1 MYNLLCHLNIL
12 HINNSNVSCYSCC
25 GHFVMMTVN
34 VKMMVIPFKFS
45 SGFMFI
51 RYRICTKFSE
61 FKQ

>member
-12 HINNSNVSCYSCC
+12 HINNLNVSCYSCC

-45 SGFMFI
+45 SGV
-51 RYRICTKFSE
+51 YVYPL
-61 FKQ
+61 